1 MTFPIKVIRWVA
13 AMIFYLLIL
22 GIIVGLITLAFR
34 FGYGLGLK
42 AFLILPI
49 IVTVL
54 SIFGIVV
61 FWSSYANMG
70 FASTLAFLALPLLT
84 IVIELPFYG
93 IGLAIGNIKLLGG
106 ILWGIMALLP
116 ILFVMGIV
124 IASREFR

>member
-1 MTFPIKVIRWVA
+1 
-13 AMIFYLLIL
+13 MIFYLLIL
-22 GIIVGLITLAFR
+22 GIIVGLIALAFR
-34 FGYGLGLK
+34 LGYGLGLK

-61 FWSSYANMG
+61 LWSSYANMG
-70 FASTLAFLALPLLT
+70 FASTLAFLALPLLI

-93 IGLAIGNIKLLGG
+93 IGLAIGNIRLLGG

-116 ILFVMGIV
+116 ILFVVGIV
-124 IASREFR
+124 IASHEFR